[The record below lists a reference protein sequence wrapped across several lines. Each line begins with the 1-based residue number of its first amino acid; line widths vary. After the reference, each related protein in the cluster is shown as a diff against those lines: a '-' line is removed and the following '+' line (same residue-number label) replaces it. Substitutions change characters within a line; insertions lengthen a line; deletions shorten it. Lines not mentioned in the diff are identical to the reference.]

1 MKQPSSKPA
10 TAKGGEDKANAKAG
24 DGKAS
29 AKSSEG
35 NKASAKASE
44 GKASSVKGSSA
55 KAGSSRRSESKVSED
70 EPSPSKR
77 VASKGNVRKSVAP
90 APTNEASTARRQR
103 LLNGGK
109 IALGLVLVLGTAA
122 GTALGA
128 YRFAVTSPRFAL
140 SSLEVSNSRRLSDV
154 ALARAA
160 GIGEQ
165 ANIFSIDLQA
175 AEQKLLEDPWV
186 RTVHMVRKLPDT
198 LVVDLVEREAVA
210 LAALDGQVFL
220 VDAAGEPFKR
230 WSAGDPHDLPLI
242 TGIGLEQI
250 AGDRSQALS
259 ATNTALE
266 VLEHYARLP
275 VSKLHKAQE
284 VHLSPDGSV
293 ILTVGSAGVALHL
306 GKGPWPRK
314 LLMVAE
320 VLKPFERKD
329 DLPGVVFLDNQLHP
343 ERVVVRMR

>member
-1 MKQPSSKPA
+1 LKQPSKPSSKNA
-10 TAKGGEDKANAKAG
+10 AAKGGE
-24 DGKAS
+24 GKAS
-29 AKSSEG
+29 AG
-35 NKASAKASE
+35 KASE
-44 GKASSVKGSSA
+44 AKPSAGKASEAKPSA
-55 KAGSSRRSESKVSED
+55 GKAGAGRSGGAKS
-70 EPSPSKR
+70 
-77 VASKGNVRKSVAP
+77 NVRKSVAP
-90 APTNEASTARRQR
+90 APASAAGAGRHQR

-122 GTALGA
+122 GTAFGA
-128 YRFAVTSPRFAL
+128 YRFAVSSPRFAL
-140 SSLEVSNSRRLSDV
+140 SSLEISSSRRLSDV

-160 GIGEQ
+160 GIPEQ
-165 ANIFSIDLQA
+165 ANIFSIDLEA

-210 LAALDGQVFL
+210 LAALDGEVFL

-230 WSAGDPHDLPLI
+230 WTSGDPHDLPLI

-250 AGDRSQALS
+250 AADRSQALS
-259 ATNTALE
+259 AANTALE

-275 VSKLHKAQE
+275 VSKRHKAQE

-293 ILTVGSAGVALHL
+293 ILTVGTAGVALHL

-329 DLPGVVFLDNQLHP
+329 ELPGVVFLDNQLHP

>member
-1 MKQPSSKPA
+1 LKQSSKPSSKSPA
-10 TAKGGEDKANAKAG
+10 KSEAKPSG
-24 DGKAS
+24 
-29 AKSSEG
+29 AKSS
-35 NKASAKASE
+35 SARTS
-44 GKASSVKGSSA
+44 
-55 KAGSSRRSESKVSED
+55 SSRRSESKVSED
-70 EPSPSKR
+70 EPTPSKR
-77 VASKGNVRKSVAP
+77 ATSKGNVRKSVAP
-90 APTNEASTARRQR
+90 APPSEAGAGRRQR

-109 IALGLVLVLGTAA
+109 MVLGLVLVLGTAA

-140 SSLEVSNSRRLSDV
+140 HSLEVSNGKRLSDV

-160 GIGEQ
+160 GIPEQ
-165 ANIFSIDLQA
+165 ANIFSIDLEA

-198 LVVDLVEREAVA
+198 LVVDLIEREAVA
-210 LAALDGQVFL
+210 LAALDGNVFL

-230 WSAGDPHDLPLI
+230 WSSGDPHDLPLI

-250 AGDRSQALS
+250 AADRGQALNQ
-259 ATNTALE
+259 TNTALE

-284 VHLSPDGSV
+284 VHLAPDGSV

-320 VLKPFERKD
+320 VLKTFERKEE
-329 DLPGVVFLDNQLHP
+329 LPGVVFLDNQLHP

>member
-1 MKQPSSKPA
+1 VKQPSKANSRSP
-10 TAKGGEDKANAKAG
+10 AKGSEAKPSGAKRGEAKAG
-24 DGKAS
+24 GSKRG
-29 AKSSEG
+29 E
-35 NKASAKASE
+35 AKASD
-44 GKASSVKGSSA
+44 
-55 KAGSSRRSESKVSED
+55 D
-70 EPSPSKR
+70 EPTPSKR
-77 VASKGNVRKSVAP
+77 AAAKANVRKTVAP
-90 APTNEASTARRQR
+90 PPESDAGAGRRQR
-103 LLNGGK
+103 LLNGSK
-109 IALGLVLVLGTAA
+109 IALGLLLVLGTAG
-122 GTALGA
+122 GTAFGA

-140 SSLEVSNSRRLSDV
+140 QTLEVSDTRRLSDV

-160 GIGEQ
+160 GIPEQ
-165 ANIFSIDLQA
+165 ANIFSIDLEA

-210 LAALDGQVFL
+210 LAALDGEVFM

-230 WSAGDPHDLPLI
+230 WAQGDPHDLPLI

-250 AGDRSQALS
+250 AADRSQALS

-293 ILTVGSAGVALHL
+293 ILTVGTGGVALHL
-306 GKGPWPRK
+306 GKGPWPKK

-320 VLKPFERKD
+320 VLKTFERKEE
-329 DLPGVVFLDNQLHP
+329 LPGVIFLDNQLHP

>member
-1 MKQPSSKPA
+1 MKQPSKPSSSKSPA
-10 TAKGGEDKANAKAG
+10 SKAG
-24 DGKAS
+24 AKAS
-29 AKSSEG
+29 A
-35 NKASAKASE
+35 AKTSE
-44 GKASSVKGSSA
+44 GKASEVKASAA
-55 KAGSSRRSESKVSED
+55 KAGAGRSGGAKT
-70 EPSPSKR
+70 
-77 VASKGNVRKSVAP
+77 NVRKSVAP
-90 APTNEASTARRQR
+90 AAAGDSGAARRQR

-109 IALGLVLVLGTAA
+109 IALGLMLVLGTAA

-140 SSLEVSNSRRLSDV
+140 GSIEVSSSRRLNDV

-160 GIGEQ
+160 GIPEQ

-198 LVVDLVEREAVA
+198 LVVDLIEREAVA
-210 LAALDGQVFL
+210 LATLDGQVFL

-242 TGIGLEQI
+242 SGIGLEQI
-250 AGDRSQALS
+250 AADRSQALS

-293 ILTVGSAGVALHL
+293 ILTVGTRGVALHL

-320 VLKPFERKD
+320 VLKTFERKD
-329 DLPGVVFLDNQLHP
+329 DLPGVIFLDNQLHP